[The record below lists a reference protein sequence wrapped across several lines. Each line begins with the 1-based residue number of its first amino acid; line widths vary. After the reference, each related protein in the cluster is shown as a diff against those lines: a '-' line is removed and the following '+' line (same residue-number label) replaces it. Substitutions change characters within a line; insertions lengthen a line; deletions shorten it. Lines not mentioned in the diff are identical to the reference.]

1 MQPGLDDQHRDR
13 SLVVCY
19 RVLMLKHLLFVFLML
34 FALVTHAGRFLPQN
48 VQIGQINGHHY
59 PDVKIGG
66 ETYRLAPGVRI
77 YDTFNRIMV
86 PTSLPQSAK
95 VLYQLDPS
103 GLLIQM
109 WLPTPEE
116 EAGMNR

>member
-77 YDTFNRIMV
+77 YDTFNRTIV
-86 PTSLPQSAK
+86 PNQS
-95 VLYQLDPS
+95 
-103 GLLIQM
+103 GGFLIKI

-116 EAGMNR
+116 EAGMGR